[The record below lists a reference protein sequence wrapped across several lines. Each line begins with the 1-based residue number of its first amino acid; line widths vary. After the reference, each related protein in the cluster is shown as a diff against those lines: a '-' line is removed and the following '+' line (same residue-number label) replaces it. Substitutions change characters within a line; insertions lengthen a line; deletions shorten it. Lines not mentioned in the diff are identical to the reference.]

1 MTPEIAFVALALF
14 NQLRY
19 PMIMIGLLINHTIQ
33 VLVSN
38 QRIKIFLIAEEI
50 DKNAVDFSSNYEGYF
65 SKIIKINEKVVL

>member
-38 QRIKIFLIAEEI
+38 QRIKNFLIAEEI
-50 DKNAVDFSSNYEGYF
+50 DKNAIDFSSNYEGY